1 MEVGREM
8 KLYMGETREEL
19 QLKVRL
25 AIKEYREMGFL
36 PQLSTPVLSHIARD
50 LDPGFVLR
58 PRPELNPTI
67 YQEEVSE
74 EKRRVITQS
83 WYDLGTHA
91 ATDVEA
97 TGHGLECR

>member
-1 MEVGREM
+1 M

-36 PQLSTPVLSHIARD
+36 PQLSTPVKGQSRD

-58 PRPELNPTI
+58 PRPELNLTI
-67 YQEEVSE
+67 YLGRVS
-74 EKRRVITQS
+74 
-83 WYDLGTHA
+83 
-91 ATDVEA
+91 
-97 TGHGLECR
+97 